1 MGWRSWGFAT
11 LHPRA
16 GSPAGQPGWAARLYA
31 IGRVRPL
38 FVFNGCLSHLL
49 DFTYDSAF
57 VESRSANKMSKYRQR
72 GYMDSDRESQR
83 PKSQSKPQSKPQ
95 DRDGPRSPRMMAFG
109 EASKCTA
116 CGAKSP
122 ANINVDSSCPKC
134 NADLHS
140 CRQCTHFDPGARLEC
155 NKPIPARI
163 VNKHARNECELF
175 ATRIVVER
183 ETSSGP
189 PTDARDAFAKLF
201 KK

>member
-1 MGWRSWGFAT
+1 MIV
-11 LHPRA
+11 L
-16 GSPAGQPGWAARLYA
+16 
-31 IGRVRPL
+31 
-38 FVFNGCLSHLL
+38 NGCLSHFL
-49 DFTYDSAF
+49 DFIYDSPRAKELHS
-57 VESRSANKMSKYRQR
+57 ESRGANKMSKYRQR
-72 GYMDSDRESQR
+72 GYMDSDRESERSRSQSG
-83 PKSQSKPQSKPQ
+83 PQSKPQSKSQ
-95 DRDGPRSPRMMAFG
+95 DREGPRSPRMMAFG

-116 CGAKSP
+116 CGAKTP
-122 ANINVDSSCPKC
+122 ANINFESSCPKC
-134 NADLHS
+134 SADLHS

-155 NKPIPARI
+155 NKSILARI